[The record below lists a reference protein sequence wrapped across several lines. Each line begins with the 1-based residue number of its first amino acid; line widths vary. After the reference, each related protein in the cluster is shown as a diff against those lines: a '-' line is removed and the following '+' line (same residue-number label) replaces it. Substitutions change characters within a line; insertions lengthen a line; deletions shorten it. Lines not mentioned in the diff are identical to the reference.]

1 MPEGPSRSKILG
13 WLAAFVVLF
22 GAASWLVTGRIGT
35 HEGQPT
41 PSRPQVVAR
50 MPTPPD
56 CGSGKLS
63 VVGGFD
69 ECASTATSLAATCT
83 LTYQWIDYDLWFAG
97 DRQDFGLKIEIYGD
111 FHGPGKYD
119 LRPWPHAM
127 DTRDGVPNVQVD
139 EYRMDTTWQS
149 VAGVLTVTNTSG
161 LSGTVNATLQVPSVS
176 EVPGES
182 RLPTLSISGPWSC
195 P

>member
-1 MPEGPSRSKILG
+1 
-13 WLAAFVVLF
+13 
-22 GAASWLVTGRIGT
+22 
-35 HEGQPT
+35 
-41 PSRPQVVAR
+41 VVAV
-50 MPTPPD
+50 PTPPD

-63 VVGGFD
+63 MVGVFD
-69 ECASTATSLAATCT
+69 ECATTSTSLPATCT
-83 LTYQWIDYDLWFAG
+83 PTYQWLDDNLWFAG
-97 DRQDFGLKIEIYGD
+97 DRQDFGLEIEIYGD
-111 FHGPGKYD
+111 FIGPGKYD
-119 LRPWPHAM
+119 LRPWPHAIGV
-127 DTRDGVPNVQVD
+127 RDGVPKVQVD

-149 VAGVLTVTNTSG
+149 ISGVLTVTSTSG